1 MAKKKL
7 ELIEEVYG
15 WGFTFEMVNNFM
27 SSATEND
34 TVVIPINSYGGSVME
49 GIAIHNVIKGSK
61 AKTEAHIVGY
71 AASMGTIISASAD
84 VVVMP
89 ENGYYMIH
97 DASALTYGG
106 TIEHESTASL
116 LEKINDDMAGIYSE
130 KTGISKEDVRAMMS
144 KTTWLTA
151 KDAKEMGFVDRLS
164 EGSEIHASAQMLD
177 YANVP
182 EDLVASASQAEAQ
195 QATMWKK
202 VLQLLTN
209 INQKFMS
216 KETTSANEELTKAQ
230 EELAAAQAKVD
241 ALSKTT
247 ATEKEGVT
255 LESLADTVQALS
267 TKVSKSEEKVTQLS
281 TENEQL
287 KAAITEKDATIA
299 QLGKKPK
306 AEIEELDSEDSGS
319 PEGNTWDND
328 PINLK
333 AKAIRESMGK

>member
-15 WGFTFEMVNNFM
+15 WGFTFEMVNHFM
-27 SSATEND
+27 SSATEED

-106 TIEHESTASL
+106 TIEHESTAAL
-116 LEKINDDMAGIYSE
+116 LEKINNDMAGIYAE
-130 KTGISKEDVRAMMS
+130 KTGISKEDVRAMMN

-151 KDAKEMGFVDRLS
+151 KDAKAMGFVDRLS
-164 EGSEIHASAQMLD
+164 DGSEIHASAKMLQYD
-177 YANVP
+177 NVP
-182 EDLVASASQAEAQ
+182 EGLVASASQSDKQ

-241 ALSKTT
+241 ALNKTT
-247 ATEKEGVT
+247 DTKKEEVT
-255 LESLADTVQALS
+255 LESLEATVQALS
-267 TKVSKSEEKVTQLS
+267 TKVSNSEAKVEKIKA
-281 TENEQL
+281 ENEQL
-287 KAAITEKDATIA
+287 KTTLTEKEATIA
-299 QLGKKPK
+299 KLEKKPQ
-306 AEIEELDSEDSGS
+306 AAIEELDSDDSGS
-319 PEGNTWDND
+319 PEGNAWDND
-328 PINLK
+328 PVNLK
-333 AKAIRESMGK
+333 AKAIRASMGK